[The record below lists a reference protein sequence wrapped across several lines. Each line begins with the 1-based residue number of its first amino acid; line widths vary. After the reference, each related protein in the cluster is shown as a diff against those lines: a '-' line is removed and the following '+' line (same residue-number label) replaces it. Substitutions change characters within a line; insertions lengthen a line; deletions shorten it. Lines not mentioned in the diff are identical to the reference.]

1 MKKKFAIAFVAILAV
16 VVCAVSFTACDGG
29 SGDVKSL
36 YDAIFGLSNQYA
48 TTTTMS
54 ATELDDLD
62 GADVSVSGKAL
73 IAQRTDSGAGGVTYE
88 LWVNSPKE
96 MSPLMTPVYSGDIK
110 PKEVPYDYIWSSEA
124 ADWCW
129 VVDNAEA
136 GTITLF
142 TIDRGKETIEY
153 DAWSSAPSMYI
164 ERVSGGIET
173 LFVNGEAFCE
183 YDREKGVVTEI
194 GETEVGDEEPTLEP
208 EGVMIE
214 LEDVDIELVDDT
226 VARVYDKDGNVLR
239 LVNMENLVPGRSAE
253 VVAATKKAVLLQEL
267 KELPADASDYDF
279 YEGADKYAVAQYKY
293 DWKSGKV
300 SEADFGYVL
309 DGSNGAGLLGMMMD
323 VFPMEAAKIGDDKAL
338 VPGGMVLFDSD
349 MKVVCD
355 LDDIMPG
362 AVSFDVVGEYL
373 ILTDGT
379 IARYYD
385 SEGNV
390 VGEYLSSLGINND
403 ASGLLVKGNDY
414 FTVSGEYLFT
424 LGYTNEPGEKVFV
437 ASVPGKVYYVE
448 MNEVDPDAEPDP
460 EASAGDFKVYDVAT
474 GTSTTICEMEN
485 VIEPDFDHGIYII
498 SDGKDGY
505 SVFKTADGSKLI
517 DFSASDASVGMTVF
531 GEDVLIEYS
540 VTQVDGSVETEESR
554 YILINI
560 DTTTPELF

>member
-1 MKKKFAIAFVAILAV
+1 MKRKFAIMVVAALAV
-16 VVCAVSFTACDGG
+16 VVMAVSFTACDGG
-29 SGDVKSL
+29 SGDFKSL
-36 YDAIFGLSNQYA
+36 YDAIFGLSNLDA

-54 ATELDDLD
+54 AVELDDLD
-62 GADVSVSGKAL
+62 GADVEVSGKAL
-73 IAQRTDSGAGGVTYE
+73 IAQRTDSDTNDVTYE
-88 LWVNSPKE
+88 LWVGGTSQ
-96 MSPLMTPVYSGDIK
+96 VYSGPIK
-110 PKEVPYDYIWSSEA
+110 PRQVMNG

-129 VVDNAEA
+129 YVNDAEM
-136 GTITLF
+136 GTITAF
-142 TIDRGKETIEY
+142 TVDETVSPYIYEY
-153 DAWSSAPSMYI
+153 EGSSVVVPY
-164 ERVSGGIET
+164 VLGDV
-173 LFVNGEAFCE
+173 LYLDGEAVYQ
-183 YDREKGVVTEI
+183 YDSETDTVTEV
-194 GETEVGDEEPTLEP
+194 GETEVGDEEPTLNP
-208 EGVMIE
+208 EGDMIE
-214 LEDVDIELVDDT
+214 LEEVDIELVDDS

-309 DGSNGAGLLGMMMD
+309 DGSSGTGLLGMMMD
-323 VFPMEAAKIGDDKAL
+323 VFPMEVAKIGDDKAL

-379 IARYYD
+379 IVRYYD

-424 LGYTNEPGEKVFV
+424 LGYTYEPGEKVFV

-448 MNEVDPDAEPDP
+448 MNEVDPDAEADP
-460 EASAGDFKVYDVAT
+460 EASAGDFMVYDVAT

-485 VIEPDFDHGIYII
+485 VIEADFDHGIYITVDD
-498 SDGKDGY
+498 SDNY
-505 SVFKTADGSKLI
+505 SVVRVDDGSKLC
-517 DFSASDASVGMTVF
+517 DFNASDASVGTTAF

-540 VTQVDGSVETEESR
+540 VTHVDGAVETEESR
-554 YILINI
+554 YILIDI
-560 DTTTPELF
+560 ETVTPELF

>member
-1 MKKKFAIAFVAILAV
+1 MKRKVAIMVVAALAV
-16 VVCAVSFTACDGG
+16 VVMAVSFTACDGG
-29 SGDVKSL
+29 SGDFKSL

-54 ATELDDLD
+54 AVELDDLD
-62 GADVSVSGKAL
+62 GADVLVSGKAL
-73 IAQRTDSGAGGVTYE
+73 IAQRTDSGTGDVTYE
-88 LWVNSPKE
+88 LWVGGTSQ
-96 MSPLMTPVYSGDIK
+96 VYSGPIR
-110 PKEVPYDYIWSSEA
+110 PRQVNG

-129 VVDNAEA
+129 YVNDAEM
-136 GTITLF
+136 GTITAF
-142 TIDRGKETIEY
+142 TADETVSPYIYEYEGTSVVAPYVVSGVLYLDGEAVYEY
-153 DAWSSAPSMYI
+153 DS
-164 ERVSGGIET
+164 ET
-173 LFVNGEAFCE
+173 
-183 YDREKGVVTEI
+183 DTVTEI
-194 GETEVGDEEPTLEP
+194 GETTAGDEEPTLEP

-323 VFPMEAAKIGDDKAL
+323 VFPMEVAKIGDDKAL
-338 VPGGMVLFDSD
+338 VPGGRVLFDSD

-379 IARYYD
+379 IVRYYD

-390 VGEYLSSLGINND
+390 VGEYLSSLGINED
-403 ASGLLVKGNDY
+403 ESGFLKNGNDY

-424 LGYTNEPGEKVFV
+424 LGYTYEPGEKVFV

-448 MNEVDPDAEPDP
+448 MNEVDPDAEPDA

-485 VIEPDFDHGIYII
+485 VIEADFDHGIYII

-517 DFSASDASVGMTVF
+517 DFSASDASVGTITF
-531 GEDVLIEYS
+531 GEDLLIKYT
-540 VTQVDGSVETEESR
+540 VTNVDGAVETEESR

>member
-1 MKKKFAIAFVAILAV
+1 MKRKFAIMVVAALAV
-16 VVCAVSFTACDGG
+16 VVMAVSFTACDGG
-29 SGDVKSL
+29 SGDFKSL
-36 YDAIFGLSNQYA
+36 YDAIFGLSNLDA

-54 ATELDDLD
+54 AVELDDLD
-62 GADVSVSGKAL
+62 GADVEVSGKAL
-73 IAQRTDSGAGGVTYE
+73 IAQRTDSDTNDVTYE
-88 LWVNSPKE
+88 LWVGGTSQ
-96 MSPLMTPVYSGDIK
+96 VYSGPIK
-110 PKEVPYDYIWSSEA
+110 PRQVMNG

-129 VVDNAEA
+129 YVNDAEM
-136 GTITLF
+136 GTITAF
-142 TIDRGKETIEY
+142 TVDETVSPYIYEY
-153 DAWSSAPSMYI
+153 EGSSVVVPY
-164 ERVSGGIET
+164 VLGDV
-173 LFVNGEAFCE
+173 LYLDGEAVYQ
-183 YDREKGVVTEI
+183 YDSETDTVTEV

-208 EGVMIE
+208 EGDMIE
-214 LEDVDIELVDDT
+214 LEEVDIELVDDS

-309 DGSNGAGLLGMMMD
+309 DGSSGTGLLGMMMD
-323 VFPMEAAKIGDDKAL
+323 VFPMEVAKIGDDKAL
-338 VPGGMVLFDSD
+338 GPGGMVLFDSD

-379 IARYYD
+379 IVRYYD

-424 LGYTNEPGEKVFV
+424 LGYTYEPGEKVFV

-448 MNEVDPDAEPDP
+448 MNEVDPDAEADP
-460 EASAGDFKVYDVAT
+460 EASAGDFMVYDVAT

-485 VIEPDFDHGIYII
+485 VIEADFDHGIYII

-517 DFSASDASVGMTVF
+517 DFSASDASVGTITF
-531 GEDVLIEYS
+531 GEDVLIRYT
-540 VTQVDGSVETEESR
+540 VMHVDGAVETEESR
-554 YILINI
+554 YILIDI
-560 DTTTPELF
+560 ETVTPELF

>member
-1 MKKKFAIAFVAILAV
+1 MKRKFAIMVVAALAV
-16 VVCAVSFTACDGG
+16 VVMAVSFTACDGG
-29 SGDVKSL
+29 SGDFKSL
-36 YDAIFGLSNQYA
+36 YDAIFGLSNLDA

-54 ATELDDLD
+54 AVELDDLD
-62 GADVSVSGKAL
+62 GADVEVSGKAL
-73 IAQRTDSGAGGVTYE
+73 IAQRTDSDTNDVTYE
-88 LWVNSPKE
+88 LWVGGTSQ
-96 MSPLMTPVYSGDIK
+96 VYSGPIK
-110 PKEVPYDYIWSSEA
+110 PRQVMNG

-129 VVDNAEA
+129 YVNDAA
-136 GTITLF
+136 MGTITAF
-142 TIDRGKETIEY
+142 TVDETVSPYIYEYEGSSVVVPYVLSGVLYLDGEPVYEY
-153 DAWSSAPSMYI
+153 DS
-164 ERVSGGIET
+164 ET
-173 LFVNGEAFCE
+173 
-183 YDREKGVVTEI
+183 DTVTEI
-194 GETEVGDEEPTLEP
+194 GETGVGDEEPTLNP
-208 EGVMIE
+208 EGDRIE
-214 LEDVDIELVDDT
+214 LEEVDIELVDDT

-309 DGSNGAGLLGMMMD
+309 DGSNGTGLLGMMMD
-323 VFPMEAAKIGDDKAL
+323 VFPMEVAKIGDDKAL

-373 ILTDGT
+373 VLTDGT

-390 VGEYLSSLGINND
+390 VGEYLNSLGITED

-424 LGYTNEPGEKVFV
+424 LGYNYEPGEKAFV
-437 ASVPGKVYYVE
+437 ASVPGKVYYIE
-448 MNEVDPDAEPDP
+448 MNEVDPADEPDA

-474 GTSTTICEMEN
+474 GTSTTICEMEK
-485 VIEPDFDHGIYII
+485 VIEADFDHGIYITVDD
-498 SDGKDGY
+498 SDNY
-505 SVFKTADGSKLI
+505 SVVRVDDGSRLC
-517 DFSASDASVGMTVF
+517 DFNATGESVGTITF
-531 GEDVLIEYS
+531 GEDLLIEYT
-540 VTQVDGSVETEESR
+540 VTHVDGAVETEESR
-554 YILINI
+554 YILIDI
-560 DTTTPELF
+560 ETVTPELF

>member
-1 MKKKFAIAFVAILAV
+1 MKRKVAIMVVAALAV
-16 VVCAVSFTACDGG
+16 VVMAVSFTACDGG

-36 YDAIFGLSNQYA
+36 YDAIFGFSNQYA

-54 ATELDDLD
+54 AVELDDLD

-73 IAQRTDSGAGGVTYE
+73 IAQRTDPDTNDVSYE
-88 LWVNSPKE
+88 LWVGGTSKIYTGQIAP
-96 MSPLMTPVYSGDIK
+96 TAV
-110 PKEVPYDYIWSSEA
+110 

-129 VVDNAEA
+129 YVNDTAMKIINVYTADAVNQFFEFKYDGNSVILPYVMSNVLYVDDV
-136 GTITLF
+136 GVL
-142 TIDRGKETIEY
+142 EY
-153 DAWSSAPSMYI
+153 DPQ
-164 ERVSGGIET
+164 T
-173 LFVNGEAFCE
+173 
-183 YDREKGVVTEI
+183 DTVTEI

-323 VFPMEAAKIGDDKAL
+323 VFPMEVAKIGDDKAL

-362 AVSFDVVGEYL
+362 AESFDVVGEYL

-379 IARYYD
+379 IVRYYD

-424 LGYTNEPGEKVFV
+424 LGYTYKPGEKVFV
-437 ASVPGKVYYVE
+437 ASVPGKVYYIE
-448 MNEVDPDAEPDP
+448 MNEVDPDAEPDA

-485 VIEPDFDHGIYII
+485 VIKDYFDHGIYII

-517 DFSASDASVGMTVF
+517 NFSASDASVGMTAF
-531 GEDVLIEYS
+531 GEDLLIKYT
-540 VTQVDGSVETEESR
+540 VTNVDGAVETEESR

>member
-36 YDAIFGLSNQYA
+36 YDAIFGFSNQYA

-54 ATELDDLD
+54 AVELDDLD

-73 IAQRTDSGAGGVTYE
+73 IAQRTDSGTGGVTYE
-88 LWVNSPKE
+88 LWVGGTSQ
-96 MSPLMTPVYSGDIK
+96 VYSGPIR
-110 PKEVPYDYIWSSEA
+110 PRQVNG

-129 VVDNAEA
+129 YVNDAEM
-136 GTITLF
+136 GTITAF
-142 TIDRGKETIEY
+142 TADETVSPYIYEYEGTSVVAPYVVSGVLYLDGEAVYEY
-153 DAWSSAPSMYI
+153 DS
-164 ERVSGGIET
+164 ET
-173 LFVNGEAFCE
+173 
-183 YDREKGVVTEI
+183 DTVTEV

-214 LEDVDIELVDDT
+214 LEEVDIELVDDT

-253 VVAATKKAVLLQEL
+253 VVAATKKEVLLQEL

-309 DGSNGAGLLGMMMD
+309 DGSNGAGLLGMVMD
-323 VFPMEAAKIGDDKAL
+323 VFPMEVAKIGDDKAL
-338 VPGGMVLFDSD
+338 VPGGRVLFDSD

-390 VGEYLSSLGINND
+390 VGEYLSSLGINED

-414 FTVSGEYLFT
+414 FTVSGEYVFT
-424 LGYTNEPGEKVFV
+424 LGTGSADDTAVRY
-437 ASVPGKVYYVE
+437 ASVPGKIYYVE
-448 MNEVDPDAEPDP
+448 KNEIDPDAEPDP
-460 EASAGDFKVYDVAT
+460 EASVGDFKVYDVAT
-474 GTSTTICEMEN
+474 GASATICE
-485 VIEPDFDHGIYII
+485 IEKIVDVDFDHGIYII

-517 DFSASDASVGMTVF
+517 DFSASDASVGTITF
-531 GEDVLIEYS
+531 GEDLLIKYT
-540 VTQVDGSVETEESR
+540 VTNVDGAVETEESR

>member
-1 MKKKFAIAFVAILAV
+1 MKRKVAIMVVAALAV
-16 VVCAVSFTACDGG
+16 VVMAVSFTACDGG
-29 SGDVKSL
+29 SGDFKSL
-36 YDAIFGLSNQYA
+36 YDAIFGLSNLDA

-54 ATELDDLD
+54 AVELDDLD
-62 GADVSVSGKAL
+62 GADVEVSGKAL
-73 IAQRTDSGAGGVTYE
+73 IAQRTDSDTNDVTYE
-88 LWVNSPKE
+88 LWVGGTSQ
-96 MSPLMTPVYSGDIK
+96 VYSGPIK
-110 PKEVPYDYIWSSEA
+110 PRQVMNG

-129 VVDNAEA
+129 YVNDAEM
-136 GTITLF
+136 GTITAF
-142 TIDRGKETIEY
+142 TVDETVSPYIYEY
-153 DAWSSAPSMYI
+153 EGSSVVVPY
-164 ERVSGGIET
+164 VLGDV
-173 LFVNGEAFCE
+173 LYLDGEAVYQ
-183 YDREKGVVTEI
+183 YDSETDTVTEV
-194 GETEVGDEEPTLEP
+194 GETEVGDEEPTLNP
-208 EGVMIE
+208 EGDMIE
-214 LEDVDIELVDDT
+214 LEEVDIELVDDS

-309 DGSNGAGLLGMMMD
+309 DGSSGTGLLGMMMD
-323 VFPMEAAKIGDDKAL
+323 VFPMEVAKIGDDKAL

-379 IARYYD
+379 IVRYYD

-424 LGYTNEPGEKVFV
+424 LGYTYEPGEKVFV

-448 MNEVDPDAEPDP
+448 MNEVDPDAEADP
-460 EASAGDFKVYDVAT
+460 EASAGDFMVYDVAT

-485 VIEPDFDHGIYII
+485 VIEADFDHGIYITVDD
-498 SDGKDGY
+498 SDNY
-505 SVFKTADGSKLI
+505 SVVRVDDGSRLC
-517 DFSASDASVGMTVF
+517 DFNASDASVGMTAF

-540 VTQVDGSVETEESR
+540 VTHVDGAVETEESR
-554 YILINI
+554 YILIDI
-560 DTTTPELF
+560 ETVTPELF

>member
-1 MKKKFAIAFVAILAV
+1 MKRKFAIMVVAALAV
-16 VVCAVSFTACDGG
+16 VVMAVSFTACDGG
-29 SGDVKSL
+29 SGDFKSL
-36 YDAIFGLSNQYA
+36 YDAIFGLGNLDA

-54 ATELDDLD
+54 AVELDDLD
-62 GADVSVSGKAL
+62 GADVEVSGKAL
-73 IAQRTDSGAGGVTYE
+73 IAQRTDSDTNDVTYE
-88 LWVNSPKE
+88 LWVGGTSQ
-96 MSPLMTPVYSGDIK
+96 VYSGPIM
-110 PKEVPYDYIWSSEA
+110 PRQVNG

-129 VVDNAEA
+129 YVNDAEM
-136 GTITLF
+136 GTITAF
-142 TIDRGKETIEY
+142 TVDETVSPYIYEY
-153 DAWSSAPSMYI
+153 EGSSVVVPYV
-164 ERVSGGIET
+164 VSGV
-173 LFVNGEAFCE
+173 LYLDGEAVYQ
-183 YDREKGVVTEI
+183 YDSETDTVTEV
-194 GETEVGDEEPTLEP
+194 GETEVGDEEPTLNP
-208 EGVMIE
+208 EGDMIE
-214 LEDVDIELVDDT
+214 LEEVDIELVDNS

-309 DGSNGAGLLGMMMD
+309 DGSSGTGLLGMMMD
-323 VFPMEAAKIGDDKAL
+323 VFPMEVAKIGDDKAL

-362 AVSFDVVGEYL
+362 AVSFDVVGKYL

-379 IARYYD
+379 IVRYYD

-414 FTVSGEYLFT
+414 FTVSGDYLFT
-424 LGYTNEPGEKVFV
+424 LGYTYEPGEKVFV

-448 MNEVDPDAEPDP
+448 MNEVDPDAEADP
-460 EASAGDFKVYDVAT
+460 EASAGDFMVYDVAT

-485 VIEPDFDHGIYII
+485 VIEADFDHGIYII
-498 SDGKDGY
+498 SDGKDGF
-505 SVFKTADGSKLI
+505 SVFKTADGSRLC
-517 DFSASDASVGMTVF
+517 DFNASDASVGMTAF

-540 VTQVDGSVETEESR
+540 VTHVDGAVETEESR
-554 YILINI
+554 YILIDI
-560 DTTTPELF
+560 ETVTPELF

>member
-1 MKKKFAIAFVAILAV
+1 MKKKFAIAFVAILAI
-16 VVCAVSFTACDGG
+16 VVCAVSFTACNGG
-29 SGDVKSL
+29 NGDVKQL
-36 YDAIFGLSNQYA
+36 YGSIFELRDKLSEE
-48 TTTTMS
+48 TTVS
-54 ATELDDLD
+54 ATELDDLN
-62 GADVSVSGKAL
+62 GTTVTVSGKAL
-73 IAQRTDSGAGGVTYE
+73 IAQRTDPDTNDVNYE
-88 LWVNSPKE
+88 LWVGGTSQ
-96 MSPLMTPVYSGDIK
+96 VYTGQIA
-110 PKEVPYDYIWSSEA
+110 PTAV

-129 VVDNAEA
+129 YVNDTAMKTINVYTADAVNQFFEFKYDGNSVILPYVTGNVLYVDGLAV
-136 GTITLF
+136 L
-142 TIDRGKETIEY
+142 
-153 DAWSSAPSMYI
+153 
-164 ERVSGGIET
+164 
-173 LFVNGEAFCE
+173 E
-183 YDREKGVVTEI
+183 YDRQTDTVTEI
-194 GETEVGDEEPTLEP
+194 GETTAGDEEPTLEP

-214 LEDVDIELVDDT
+214 LEDVDIELVGDT
-226 VARVYDKDGNVLR
+226 VVKVYDKSGKALR
-239 LVNMENLVPGRSAE
+239 LVNMENLVPGSNAE
-253 VVAATKKAVLLQEL
+253 VVAVTKKALWLQEI
-267 KELPADASDYDF
+267 KALPADASDYDF
-279 YEGADKYAVAQYKY
+279 YGGADKYAVAQYKY

-309 DGSNGAGLLGMMMD
+309 DGSNGAGLLGMIMD
-323 VFPMEAAKIGDDKAL
+323 VFPMEVAKIGDDKAL

-349 MKVVCD
+349 MKVFCD

-373 ILTDGT
+373 VLTDGT

-424 LGYTNEPGEKVFV
+424 LGYTYEPGDKVFV

-448 MNEVDPDAEPDP
+448 MNEVDPDAELDA

-517 DFSASDASVGMTVF
+517 DFSASDASVGTITF
-531 GEDVLIEYS
+531 GEDLLIKYT
-540 VTQVDGSVETEESR
+540 VTNVDGAVETEESR

>member
-1 MKKKFAIAFVAILAV
+1 MKRKVAIMVVAALAV
-16 VVCAVSFTACDGG
+16 VVMAVSFTACDGG

-54 ATELDDLD
+54 AVELDDLD
-62 GADVSVSGKAL
+62 GADVLVSGKAL
-73 IAQRTDSGAGGVTYE
+73 IAQRTDPDTNDVNYE
-88 LWVNSPKE
+88 LWVGGTSQ
-96 MSPLMTPVYSGDIK
+96 VYSGPIRPGK
-110 PKEVPYDYIWSSEA
+110 VSG

-129 VVDNAEA
+129 YVNDVEM
-136 GTITLF
+136 GTITAF
-142 TIDRGKETIEY
+142 TVDETVSPYIYEYEGTSVVAPYVVSGVLYLDGEPVYEY
-153 DAWSSAPSMYI
+153 DS
-164 ERVSGGIET
+164 ET
-173 LFVNGEAFCE
+173 
-183 YDREKGVVTEI
+183 DTVTEI
-194 GETEVGDEEPTLEP
+194 GEAEVGDEEPTLEP
-208 EGVMIE
+208 EGVKIE

-323 VFPMEAAKIGDDKAL
+323 VFPMEVAKIGDDKAL

-373 ILTDGT
+373 ILTGGT

-390 VGEYLSSLGINND
+390 VGEYRSSLGINND

-424 LGYTNEPGEKVFV
+424 LGYTYEPGEKVFV

-485 VIEPDFDHGIYII
+485 VIKDYFDHGIYII

-517 DFSASDASVGMTVF
+517 DFSASDSSVGTITF
-531 GEDVLIEYS
+531 GEDLLIKYT
-540 VTQVDGSVETEESR
+540 VTNVDGAVETEESR

-560 DTTTPELF
+560 DTITPELF

>member
-1 MKKKFAIAFVAILAV
+1 MKRKVAIMVVAALAV
-16 VVCAVSFTACDGG
+16 VVMAVSFTACDGG

-54 ATELDDLD
+54 AVELDDLD
-62 GADVSVSGKAL
+62 GADVKVSGKAL
-73 IAQRTDSGAGGVTYE
+73 IAQRTDPDTNDVNYE
-88 LWVNSPKE
+88 LWVGGTSRIYTGQIAP
-96 MSPLMTPVYSGDIK
+96 TAV
-110 PKEVPYDYIWSSEA
+110 

-129 VVDNAEA
+129 YVNDTAMKMINVYTADAVNQFFEFKYDGNSVILPYVTGNVLYVD
-136 GTITLF
+136 GVDVL
-142 TIDRGKETIEY
+142 EY
-153 DAWSSAPSMYI
+153 DPQ
-164 ERVSGGIET
+164 T
-173 LFVNGEAFCE
+173 
-183 YDREKGVVTEI
+183 DTVTEI
-194 GETEVGDEEPTLEP
+194 GETTAGDEEPTLEP

-309 DGSNGAGLLGMMMD
+309 DGSNGAGLLGMIMD
-323 VFPMEAAKIGDDKAL
+323 VFPMEVAKIGDDKAL
-338 VPGGMVLFDSD
+338 VPGGRVLFDSD

-424 LGYTNEPGEKVFV
+424 LGNTYEPGEKVFV
-437 ASVPGKVYYVE
+437 ASVPGKVYYIE
-448 MNEVDPDAEPDP
+448 MNEVDPDAEPDA

-485 VIEPDFDHGIYII
+485 VIKDYFDHGIYII

-517 DFSASDASVGMTVF
+517 DFSASDASVGTITF
-531 GEDVLIEYS
+531 GEDLLIKYT
-540 VTQVDGSVETEESR
+540 VTNVDGAVETEESR

>member
-1 MKKKFAIAFVAILAV
+1 MKRKVAIMVVAALAV
-16 VVCAVSFTACDGG
+16 VVMAVSFTACDGG

-54 ATELDDLD
+54 AVELDDLD

-73 IAQRTDSGAGGVTYE
+73 IAQRTDPDTNDVNYE
-88 LWVNSPKE
+88 LWVGGTSQ
-96 MSPLMTPVYSGDIK
+96 VYSGPIR
-110 PKEVPYDYIWSSEA
+110 PGRASG

-153 DAWSSAPSMYI
+153 DAWSGAPSMYI
-164 ERVSGGIET
+164 ERGSDGIET
-173 LFVNGEAFCE
+173 LFVNGEEYCE
-183 YDREKGVVTEI
+183 YDREKGIVTEI
-194 GETEVGDEEPTLEP
+194 GETTAGDEEPTLEP

-214 LEDVDIELVDDT
+214 LEEVDIEVLEYSWNGNTLKLKV
-226 VARVYDKDGNVLR
+226 VRVYDKQGNALR

-323 VFPMEAAKIGDDKAL
+323 VFWMEVAKIGDDKAL
-338 VPGGMVLFDSD
+338 VPGGRVLFDSD

-355 LDDIMPG
+355 LNDIMPG
-362 AVSFDVVGEYL
+362 ATDDIEVVGDL
-373 ILTDGT
+373 LKITDGA
-379 IARYYD
+379 IVRYYD

-390 VGEYLSSLGINND
+390 VGEYLSSLGINED

-424 LGYTNEPGEKVFV
+424 LGYTYEPGEKVFV

-448 MNEVDPDAEPDP
+448 MNEVDPDAELDA

-485 VIEPDFDHGIYII
+485 VIKDYFDHGIYII

-517 DFSASDASVGMTVF
+517 DFNASDASVGMTAF

-540 VTQVDGSVETEESR
+540 VTNVDGAVETEESR